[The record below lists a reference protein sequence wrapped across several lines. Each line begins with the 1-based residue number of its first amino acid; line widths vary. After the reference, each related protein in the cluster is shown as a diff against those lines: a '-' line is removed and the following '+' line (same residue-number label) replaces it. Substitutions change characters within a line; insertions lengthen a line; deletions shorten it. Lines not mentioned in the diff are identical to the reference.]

1 MKKLV
6 TILFLTTYLS
16 HCNYDDNWK
25 TEYTNAFIYSFM
37 AGIASEVYLRLSD
50 SKLGT
55 RLLLIGAT
63 PTAFAANG
71 KLIELKEHSA
81 VVLNIISKST
91 FDVKNYCKFSV
102 SGYLS
107 GMLSA
112 YLCCESFKRTV

>member
-1 MKKLV
+1 MKKFAV
-6 TILFLTTYLS
+6 IFFLITSLS
-16 HCNYDDNWK
+16 HCNYDDNWNS
-25 TEYTNAFIYSFM
+25 EYKNAFIYSFV

-63 PTAFAANG
+63 PTVFAANG
-71 KLIELKEHSA
+71 KLIELKENSA
-81 VVLNIISKST
+81 LVLNIISKST

-112 YLCCESFKRTV
+112 YLCCESFKKTV